1 MKKMTLA
8 LVALL
13 MTTIAMAQI
22 NPQAPMQKD
31 PSVRY
36 GKLDNG
42 LTYYI
47 KHNEKPADR
56 AEYYLFT
63 NVGAIQ
69 ESPAQDGLAHFLE
82 HMALNGTKNLPGKMM
97 LDYFQSIGAEFG
109 RNINAST
116 GVEQTMYMLNN
127 IPTIREGI
135 VDTSLLILHD
145 YSAFVTNDP
154 AEVDKERGVIVEEWR
169 TRRDAQWR
177 MMEQTWGYLYKDSKY
192 ATTNII
198 GTKEG
203 LETFPAEELQAFYQ
217 TWYRPDLQAVAIV
230 GDIDVDVIESKLKAL
245 FADIP
250 ARENATPK
258 TVHKIPENVEPI
270 VGIITDPEARG
281 TDLSLYVKSEP
292 LPMEYRAYGMGYFVN
307 LIQDIIN
314 AILRERLTDIAR
326 QADAPFLSAE
336 MGFYSVN
343 SVMDAFVI
351 GASTKDGESLK
362 GFDAVVKEFEKAKRF
377 GFTAAEL
384 DRVKANMIA
393 RAERATANADSRNN
407 ADFING
413 FYGDFFQGWPYMD
426 PAYEEAQLKGYLQ
439 ILNVDQINSI
449 LPQMSFD
456 KNLVFLYNAPEKE
469 GLMHPNEA
477 QILDCFQTALKA
489 DIQANAEEEIAKELV
504 DAKKLKGSKVKKSQ
518 AGPFNSTVWTLK
530 NGIKIY
536 VRPSDV
542 NKEEVLFSLNVK
554 GGKSLATD
562 EEVASVDDNMLAL
575 YNNLSGV
582 SSFPQ
587 GTLQKMLS
595 GKIVGVSP
603 TISSIYH
610 GVNASC
616 NPKELETMLQL
627 VYLSVCDAR
636 FVEEELAPAMAQ
648 LNAVVPNIETQPN
661 FAMQKAFIDA
671 AYNKNPRM
679 ELISSDKL
687 TRMSFK
693 HLENF
698 YRRIYSNMAGAE
710 VVITGNVDLETLKPL
725 VEKHIGSL
733 PVSKKALNYID
744 HNLETQP
751 GQIEHSFDFPMST
764 AKSSNLLCYSGNMPY
779 TPENVVMADAFCYIL
794 NLIYTETVRED
805 AGGTYGVSAYASP
818 SSQPQQRID
827 LLIQFDTDPS
837 RNDEMMKLVF
847 EGIETLANNGPT
859 AEQLTM
865 TKENFAKNIPENRI
879 SNRYWASRL
888 REYNRLG
895 IDSDSQQ
902 EAIVNSIDA
911 EKIKAF
917 GQALLSQGNRLQ
929 VTMNPAK

>member
-8 LVALL
+8 LVAFL

-22 NPQAPMQKD
+22 NPQAPMMKD
-31 PSVRY
+31 PAVRY

-47 KHNEKPADR
+47 RHNEKPADR
-56 AEYYLFT
+56 AEYYLLT

-135 VDTSLLILHD
+135 IDTSLLILHD

-154 AEVDKERGVIVEEWR
+154 AEIDKERGVIIEEWR
-169 TRRDAQWR
+169 TRRDARWR
-177 MMEQTWGYLYKDSKY
+177 MMEQTWGYLYKGSKY

-203 LETFPAEELQAFYQ
+203 LETFPAEELQAFYK
-217 TWYRPDLQAVAIV
+217 TWYRPDLQAVIIV
-230 GDIDVDVIESKLKAL
+230 GDIDVDVIESKLKTL

-250 ARENATPK
+250 ARQNAQPK
-258 TVHKIPENVEPI
+258 EVHKIPENAEPI
-270 VGIITDPEARG
+270 VGIITDPEAG
-281 TDLSLYVKSEP
+281 STELSMYMKSEP
-292 LPMEYRAYGMGYFVN
+292 LPMEYRAYGMGYLVN
-307 LIQDIIN
+307 LMQDIIN
-314 AILRERLTDIAR
+314 AILRERLGDIAR
-326 QADAPFLSAE
+326 QADAPFLGAE

-343 SVMDAFVI
+343 SVMDAFI
-351 GASTKDGESLK
+351 ISATTKDGESLK

-377 GFTAAEL
+377 GFTKAEL
-384 DRVKANMIA
+384 ERVKANMIA

-426 PAYEEAQLKGYLQ
+426 PAYEESQLKGYLQ
-439 ILNVDQINSI
+439 ILNVDQINSV
-449 LPQMSFD
+449 LAQMKLD

-469 GLMHPNEA
+469 GLTHPTEA
-477 QILDCFQTALKA
+477 QILDCFQNALKA
-489 DIQANAEEEIAKELV
+489 DIQANVEEAVAKELV
-504 DAKKLKGSKVKKSQ
+504 NAKKLKGSKVKTTQ
-518 AGPFNSTVWTLK
+518 EGPFNSTVWTLK

-562 EEVASVDDNMLAL
+562 EEIASTDDNFLSL
-575 YNNLSGV
+575 YNSLSGV
-582 SSFPQ
+582 SQFSQ
-587 GTLQKMLS
+587 SNLQKMLS
-595 GKIVGVSP
+595 GKIVGVAPS
-603 TISSIYH
+603 IGNIYH

-616 NPKELETMLQL
+616 NPKEIETMLQL
-627 VYLSVCDAR
+627 VYLSICEPR
-636 FVEEELAPAMAQ
+636 FNEEELAPALAQ
-648 LNAVVPNIETQPN
+648 LNALVPNIETQPN
-661 FAMQKAFIDA
+661 YALQKAFIDV
-671 AYNKNPRM
+671 AYNNPRT

-693 HLENF
+693 QLENF
-698 YRRIYSNMAGAE
+698 YRRIYSNMAQAE
-710 VVITGNVDLETLKPL
+710 VVITGNVDLATLKPL
-725 VEKHIGSL
+725 VEKYIGSL
-733 PVSKKALNYID
+733 PVSKKALNFID
-744 HNLETQP
+744 HNLETKP
-751 GQIEHSFDFPMST
+751 GEIKHSFEFPMST
-764 AKSSNLLCYSGNMPY
+764 AKCSNLLCYSGNLPY
-779 TPENVVMADAFCYIL
+779 TPENEVLAEAFSYIL

-805 AGGTYGVSAYASP
+805 AGGTYGVGAYAST
-818 SSQPQQRID
+818 SSQPQERID
-827 LLIQFDTDPS
+827 LLIQFDTDPA
-837 RNDEMMKLVF
+837 RNDEMMKLVY
-847 EGIETLANNGPT
+847 EGIESLAKNGPT

-879 SNRYWASRL
+879 SNRYWATCL
-888 REYNRLG
+888 REYHRLG
-895 IDSDSQQ
+895 IDQDSQK
-902 EAIVNSIDA
+902 EAIVNALDA

-917 GQALLSQGNRLQ
+917 GQALLNQGNRLS
-929 VTMNPAK
+929 VTMSPAK

>member
-1 MKKMTLA
+1 MKKMIMA
-8 LVALL
+8 VVALL

-22 NPQAPMQKD
+22 NPQAPLQND

-135 VDTSLLILHD
+135 IDTSLLILHD

-154 AEVDKERGVIVEEWR
+154 VEIDKERGVIIEEWR
-169 TRRDAQWR
+169 TRRNAQWR
-177 MMEQTWGYLYKDSKY
+177 MMEQTWSYLYKGSKY

-198 GTKEG
+198 GSKEG
-203 LETFPAEELQAFYQ
+203 LETFPAEELQAFYK

-258 TVHKIPENVEPI
+258 TVHKVPDNAEPI
-270 VGIITDPEARG
+270 VGIITDPEASSSS
-281 TDLSLYVKSEP
+281 LSMYMKSEP
-292 LPMEYRAYGMGYFVN
+292 LPMELRSMGMGYFLN
-307 LIQDIIN
+307 LVQDIIN
-314 AILRERLTDIAR
+314 AIFAERLNDIAM
-326 QADAPFLSAE
+326 QADAPFLGAE

-351 GASTKDGESLK
+351 GATTKDGETLK
-362 GFDAVVKEFEKAKRF
+362 GFDAAVKEFEKAKRF
-377 GFTAAEL
+377 GFTTAEL

-413 FYGDFFQGWPYMD
+413 FYGHFFQGWPYME
-426 PAYEEAQLKGYLQ
+426 PAYAESQLKGYLQ
-439 ILNVDQINSI
+439 ILTVDQINSV
-449 LPQMSFD
+449 LAQLNLD

-469 GLMHPNEA
+469 GLTHPTEA
-477 QILDCFQTALKA
+477 QIVECFQAAQKA
-489 DIQANAEEEIAKELV
+489 DIQANIEEEIAKELV
-504 DAKKLKGSKVKKSQ
+504 DASKLKGSKVKKTE

-530 NGIKIY
+530 NGIKVY

-542 NKEEVLFSLNVK
+542 NKEEVIFRLSTK
-554 GGKSLATD
+554 GGKSLASD
-562 EEVASVDDNMLAL
+562 EEIASVDENFIVLC
-575 YNNLSGV
+575 NSVCGV
-582 SSFPQ
+582 SDFDQS
-587 GTLQKMLS
+587 TLQKMLS
-595 GKIVGVSP
+595 GKIVSVSP
-603 TISSIYH
+603 SIANLYH
-610 GVNASC
+610 GVNGSC
-616 NPKELETMLQL
+616 NPKEIETMLQL
-627 VYLSVCDAR
+627 VYLSICDAR
-636 FVEEELAPAMAQ
+636 FEADELAPVMTQ
-648 LNAVVPNIETQPN
+648 LKALVPNVETQPN
-661 FAMQKAFIDA
+661 FALQTEYSNK
-671 AYNKNPRM
+671 AYNNNPRA
-679 ELISSDKL
+679 EIISSEKL
-687 TRMSFK
+687 NRMSFE

-698 YRRIYSNMAGAE
+698 YRRIYSNMAGAN
-710 VVITGNVDLETLKPL
+710 VIITGNVDVESLKPL
-725 VEKHIGSL
+725 VEKYIGSL
-733 PVSKKALNYID
+733 PVKKKAFDYID
-744 HNLETQP
+744 HNLYTQP
-751 GQIEHSFDFPMST
+751 GKIKHSFEFPMST
-764 AKSSNLLCYSGNMPY
+764 AKSSNILCYSGQMPY
-779 TPENVVMADAFCYIL
+779 TPENEVLAEAFSYIL

-805 AGGTYGVSAYASP
+805 AGGTYGVSAYALTSA
-818 SSQPQQRID
+818 QPRENIE
-827 LLIQFDTDPS
+827 LLIQFDTDPA

-847 EGIETLANNGPT
+847 EGIEALVKNGPT

-865 TKENFAKNIPENRI
+865 TKENFAKNIPEDRI
-879 SNRYWASRL
+879 RNYYWTTCLS
-888 REYNRLG
+888 EYINNG
-895 IDSDSQQ
+895 IDRDSNK
-902 EAIVNSIDA
+902 EEIINSLNA

-917 GQALLSQGNRLQ
+917 GKALLDQGNVLQ

>member
-1 MKKMTLA
+1 MKKMIMA
-8 LVALL
+8 VVALL

-22 NPQAPMQKD
+22 NPQAPMQND

-154 AEVDKERGVIVEEWR
+154 AEIDKERGVIIEEWR
-169 TRRDAQWR
+169 TRRNAQWR
-177 MMEQTWGYLYKDSKY
+177 MMEQTWGYLYKGSKY

-198 GTKEG
+198 GSKEG
-203 LETFPAEELQAFYQ
+203 LETFPAEELQAFYK

-250 ARENATPK
+250 VRENATPK
-258 TVHKIPENVEPI
+258 TVHKIPDNVEPI
-270 VGIITDPEARG
+270 VGIITDPEASNSS
-281 TDLSLYVKSEP
+281 LSMYMKSEP
-292 LPMEYRAYGMGYFVN
+292 LPMELRSMGMGYFLN
-307 LIQDIIN
+307 LVQDIIN
-314 AILRERLTDIAR
+314 AIFAERLNDIAM
-326 QADAPFLSAE
+326 QADAPFLGAE

-351 GASTKDGESLK
+351 GATTKDGETLK
-362 GFDAVVKEFEKAKRF
+362 GFDAAVKEFEKAKRF

-413 FYGDFFQGWPYMD
+413 FYGHFFQGWPYME
-426 PAYEEAQLKGYLQ
+426 PAYAESQLKGYLQ
-439 ILNVDQINSI
+439 ILTVDQINSV
-449 LPQMSFD
+449 LAQLNLD

-469 GLMHPNEA
+469 GLTHPTEA
-477 QILDCFQTALKA
+477 QIVECFQAAQKA
-489 DIQANAEEEIAKELV
+489 DIQANVEEEIAKELV
-504 DAKKLKGSKVKKSQ
+504 DASKLKGSKVKKTE

-530 NGIKIY
+530 NGIKVY

-542 NKEEVLFSLNVK
+542 NKEEVIFRLSTK
-554 GGKSLATD
+554 GGKSLAKD
-562 EEVASVDDNMLAL
+562 EEIASVDENFIVLC
-575 YNNLSGV
+575 NSVCGV
-582 SSFPQ
+582 SDFDQSS
-587 GTLQKMLS
+587 LQKMLS
-595 GKIVGVSP
+595 GKIVSVSP
-603 TISSIYH
+603 SIANLYH
-610 GVNASC
+610 GVNGSC
-616 NPKELETMLQL
+616 NPKEIETMLQL
-627 VYLSVCDAR
+627 VYLSICDAR
-636 FVEEELAPAMAQ
+636 FEADELAPVMTQ
-648 LNAVVPNIETQPN
+648 LKALVPNVETQPN
-661 FAMQKAFIDA
+661 FALQTEYSNK
-671 AYNKNPRM
+671 AYNNHPRA
-679 ELISSDKL
+679 EVISSEKL
-687 TRMSFK
+687 NRMSFE

-698 YRRIYSNMAGAE
+698 YRRIYSNMAGAN
-710 VVITGNVDLETLKPL
+710 VIITGNVDVESLKPL
-725 VEKHIGSL
+725 VEKYIGSL
-733 PVSKKALNYID
+733 PVKKKAFDYID
-744 HNLETQP
+744 HNLYTQP
-751 GQIEHSFDFPMST
+751 GKIKHSFEFPMST
-764 AKSSNLLCYSGNMPY
+764 AKSSNILCYSGQMPY
-779 TPENVVMADAFCYIL
+779 TPENEVLAEAFSYIL

-805 AGGTYGVSAYASP
+805 AGGTYGVSAYALTSA
-818 SSQPQQRID
+818 QPRENIE
-827 LLIQFDTDPS
+827 LLIQFDTDPA

-847 EGIETLANNGPT
+847 EGIEALVKNGPT

-865 TKENFAKNIPENRI
+865 TKENFAKNIPEDRI
-879 SNRYWASRL
+879 RNYYWTTCLS
-888 REYNRLG
+888 EYINNG
-895 IDSDSQQ
+895 IDRDSNK
-902 EAIVNSIDA
+902 EEIINSLNA

-917 GQALLSQGNRLQ
+917 GKALLDQGNVLQ